1 MGAYASIGSRAS
13 SRSRVSGVANNRVR
27 EIALSLGDAFWFLI
41 LIKVKK
47 TCVISKNFHEPVTY
61 IAFKSFRLRKC
72 RCRLTHLYNCW
83 LN

>member
-1 MGAYASIGSRAS
+1 MGAYASIGPRAY

-47 TCVISKNFHEPVTY
+47 TCVISK
-61 IAFKSFRLRKC
+61 KLS
-72 RCRLTHLYNCW
+72 
-83 LN
+83 